1 MRNQETVVN
10 IIFDAGKGYSPV
22 ASREGISGA
31 PFGELPKPSR
41 SGYAFEGWYLNGKEI
56 TSESL
61 LESEEDVRLEARWV
75 RRASEK
81 KKNSVMRRQKIVAL
95 ALAVS
100 IVFLGVAIAI
110 ANRLV
115 AIYHIQDEWINEATG
130 ETLTQRYTLKRHD
143 GLYRMYNKDGV
154 EMTEITEHSYQSST
168 DGVYYKVYEAD
179 VSGNQYMINTS
190 TGEYE
195 IFAVVDYDGGLGE
208 SLGGTVKNKRVM
220 MFPRVGQDNTYSI
233 KVTNEY
239 GTYELY
245 RQNVLNTDTSSSAK
259 YTTAVQIRGTE
270 GTLTTYDP
278 TLFASLC
285 VSCGYTLTMQ
295 KLYFDDPETPRDE
308 NGNVKYGDYGLENVY
323 DENGNL
329 TYAPTVYTITKA
341 AYDADGHCSPAKET
355 VVIDGQTVE
364 RTVEYTVKVG
374 YPILSGGGYYVQLE
388 GRDAV
393 YIVSSDIANTVLQPV
408 ESLVTPTVIYPM
420 TVSTYVMPYNFRLG
434 TIKQFLNVDEDK
446 LTADGNMSL
455 IAAFDYKDLAA
466 RENSIESSVPY
477 INDLKFMN
485 GYLFNSNS
493 VSTVLERLYSME
505 FLGCKKLNPT
515 DADFEEYHLN
525 ENVYLL
531 TFDYD
536 PAIANGG
543 SEEENWVN
551 NLLIISQRSE
561 DGTYFIYSF
570 LYDMIVEVDE
580 YYLSFLDW
588 EESNW
593 YNQYFFQNNIAY
605 MKSMSITVGGK
616 SYDFTFDNRFSYA
629 YYDKGDGTGA
639 MVDLTKGTLT
649 ETENGYVYNVT
660 KTNKSYN
667 AYLMDFTA
675 GRTYRDSST
684 SKIMYKGQGDSGQI
698 LVEVSSGST
707 NMKITCP
714 QYNGGNGNV
723 LDYTITVEED
733 SGYTGTTKTK
743 TYTALDN
750 FRRLYSKLLWYSI
763 EGDADLT
770 ELGSDLTTYVTTHA
784 PVASIQY
791 SLEDMASVLNPEYFT
806 ENNKQSAVIRFYE
819 YPGSERKLLL
829 TIEVLENENATP
841 DPAKGQGKF
850 YTLASEL
857 TNLGDYLEDL
867 LNAELLPSST

>member
-1 MRNQETVVN
+1 MQEIIVN
-10 IIFDAGKGYSPV
+10 VIFDAGKGYSPV
-22 ASREGISGA
+22 ASREGVCGK
-31 PFGELPKPSR
+31 PFGELPKPTR
-41 SGYAFEGWYLNGKEI
+41 SGYTFEGWYLNGCEI
-56 TSESL
+56 TSDTV
-61 LESEEDVRLEARWV
+61 LESEEDVRLTAQWARKTV
-75 RRASEK
+75 KEK
-81 KKNSVMRRQKIVAL
+81 KPSIMRKQKIVAF
-95 ALAVS
+95 ALAVA
-100 IVFLGVAIAI
+100 IVFLGVGIAI

-115 AIYHIQDEWINEATG
+115 AIYHIEDEYIDAAGQKQTD
-130 ETLTQRYTLKRHD
+130 RYTVKRENGVYKMFNRD
-143 GLYRMYNKDGV
+143 GKLMEYAA
-154 EMTEITEHSYQSST
+154 EHSYQST
-168 DGVYYKVYEAD
+168 TEEGVWYNVYIAET
-179 VSGNQYMINTS
+179 SGNQYMINSS
-190 TGEYE
+190 TGEAE
-195 IFAVVDYDGGLGE
+195 LFAVVDYDDSLGE
-208 SLGGTVKNKRVM
+208 SLGGTVKNKRIM

-233 KVTNEY
+233 KVTNEH

-245 RQNVLNTDTSSSAK
+245 RQNVLNTDATTGKK
-259 YTTAVQIRGTE
+259 YTTQVQIRGTE

-308 NGNVKYGDYGLENVY
+308 NGNVKYEDYGLEDVY
-323 DENGNL
+323 DENGKL
-329 TYAPTVYTITKA
+329 TYSPTVYTITKA
-341 AYDADGHCSPAKET
+341 AYDADGHCTPATET
-355 VVIDGQTVE
+355 VTLNGETVE

-393 YIVSSDIANTVLQPV
+393 YIVSSDIADTVLQPV

-434 TIKQFLNVDEDK
+434 AIKQFLNVDDDK
-446 LTADGNMSL
+446 LTEDGNMTL

-477 INDLKFMN
+477 INDLKFMA
-485 GYLFNSNS
+485 GYLFDSNS

-515 DADFEEYHLN
+515 DADFEKYNLV

-536 PAIANGG
+536 PEIAKGG

-551 NLLIISQRSE
+551 NLLIISQRTE
-561 DGTYFIYSF
+561 DGTFYIYSY

-588 EESNW
+588 EESHW

-605 MKSMSITVGGK
+605 MKNINVTVGGK
-616 SYDFTFDNRFSYA
+616 SYNFDFDNRFSYA

-649 ETENGYVYNVT
+649 EDANGYLYTVT
-660 KTNKSYN
+660 KTGKQYN

-675 GRTYRDSST
+675 GRTYRDAT
-684 SKIMYKGQGDSGQI
+684 SGKILYKGQGDSGEI
-698 LVEVSSGST
+698 TVEVSSSST
-707 NMKITCP
+707 NMKINC
-714 QYNGGNGNV
+714 NGSA

-770 ELGSDLTTYVTTHA
+770 ELGSDLKTYVTTHA
-784 PVASIQY
+784 PVATIQY
-791 SLEDMASVLNPEYFT
+791 SLEDMASILNPENFKA
-806 ENNKQSAVIRFYE
+806 NNKQSAVIRFYE

-841 DPAKGQGKF
+841 DPAKGEGKF
-850 YTLASEL
+850 YTLAVEL
-857 TNLGDYLEDL
+857 DALGEYLEIL
-867 LNAELLPSST
+867 LKGEEMLPSST

>member
-1 MRNQETVVN
+1 MKMQEMIVN
-10 IIFDAGKGYSPV
+10 VIFDAGKGYTPV
-22 ASREGISGA
+22 ASREGVCGK
-31 PFGELPKPSR
+31 PFGELPKPTR
-41 SGYAFEGWYLNGKEI
+41 GGYTFEGWHLDGREI
-56 TSESL
+56 TAETV
-61 LESEEDVRLEARWV
+61 LESEEDVRLTAQWV
-75 RRASEK
+75 RKKSKEK
-81 KKNSVMRRQKIVAL
+81 KPSIMRKQKIVAF
-95 ALAVS
+95 ALAVA
-100 IVFLGVAIAI
+100 IVFLGVGIAV

-115 AIYHIQDEWINEATG
+115 AIYHIEDEYIDASG
-130 ETLTQRYTLKRHD
+130 QKQSDRYTVKRENGVYKMFDRD
-143 GLYRMYNKDGV
+143 GKLMEYAA
-154 EMTEITEHSYQSST
+154 EHSYQSNT
-168 DGVYYKVYEAD
+168 EEGVWYNVYVAET
-179 VSGNQYMINTS
+179 SGNQYMINS
-190 TGEYE
+190 ATGAYE
-195 IFAVVDYDGGLGE
+195 LFAVVDYDDSLGE
-208 SLGGTVKNKRVM
+208 SLGGTVKNKRIM

-233 KVTNEY
+233 KVTNEH

-245 RQNVLNTDTSSSAK
+245 RQNVLNTDATKGKK
-259 YTTAVQIRGTE
+259 YTTSVQIRGTE

-323 DENGNL
+323 DENGKL
-329 TYAPTVYTITKA
+329 TYAPAVYTITKA
-341 AYDADGHCSPAKET
+341 AYDADGHCTPATET
-355 VVIDGQTVE
+355 VTVNGE
-364 RTVEYTVKVG
+364 SVQRTVEYTVKVG
-374 YPILSGGGYYVQLE
+374 YPILSGGGYYVQLD

-393 YIVSSDIANTVLQPV
+393 YIVSADIADTVLQPV

-434 TIKQFLNVDEDK
+434 TIKKFLDVDDDK
-446 LTADGNMSL
+446 LTEDGNMSL
-455 IAAFDYKDLAA
+455 IATFDYKDLAK

-477 INDLKFMN
+477 VNDLKFMA
-485 GYLFNSNS
+485 GYLFDSNS

-505 FLGCKKLNPT
+505 FLGCKKLGPT
-515 DADFEEYHLN
+515 DADFEKYGLT
-525 ENVYLL
+525 ENVYML

-536 PAIANGG
+536 PAIAKGG
-543 SEEENWVN
+543 SEKENWVN

-561 DGTYFIYSF
+561 DGTFYIYSY

-588 EESNW
+588 EESHW

-605 MKSMSITVGGK
+605 MKSMCITVGGK
-616 SYDFTFDNRFSYA
+616 AYDFKFDNRFSYA

-649 ETENGYVYNVT
+649 ETANGYLYTVT
-660 KTNKSYN
+660 KTGKQHN

-675 GRTYRDSST
+675 GRTYRDENT
-684 SKIMYKGQGDSGQI
+684 GKILYKGQGDSGEI
-698 LVEVSSGST
+698 TVEVSSGST
-707 NMKITCP
+707 NMKVSC
-714 QYNGGNGNV
+714 NDAL

-743 TYTALDN
+743 TYTAMDN

-770 ELGSDLTTYVTTHA
+770 ELGSDLKTYVTTHA
-784 PVASIQY
+784 PVATIQY
-791 SLEDMASVLNPEYFT
+791 SLEDMASILNPENFK
-806 ENNKQSAVIRFYE
+806 EGNNKQSAVIRFYE

-829 TIEVLENENATP
+829 TIEVLEDENATP
-841 DPAKGQGKF
+841 DPAKGEGKF

-857 TNLGDYLEDL
+857 DGLESYLEKL
-867 LNAELLPSST
+867 LRGELLPSST

>member
-1 MRNQETVVN
+1 MKMQEIIVN
-10 IIFDAGKGYSPV
+10 VIFDAGKGYSPV
-22 ASREGISGA
+22 ASREGVCGK
-31 PFGELPKPSR
+31 PFGELPKPTR
-41 SGYAFEGWYLNGKEI
+41 SGYTFEGWYLNGCEI
-56 TSESL
+56 TSDTV
-61 LESEEDVRLEARWV
+61 LESEEDVRLTAQWARKTV
-75 RRASEK
+75 KEK
-81 KKNSVMRRQKIVAL
+81 KPSIMRKQKIVAF
-95 ALAVS
+95 ALAVA
-100 IVFLGVAIAI
+100 IVFLGVGIAI

-115 AIYHIQDEWINEATG
+115 AIYHIEDEYIDAAGQKQTD
-130 ETLTQRYTLKRHD
+130 RYTVKRENGVYKMFNRD
-143 GLYRMYNKDGV
+143 GKLMEYAA
-154 EMTEITEHSYQSST
+154 EHSYQST
-168 DGVYYKVYEAD
+168 TEEGVWYNVYIAET
-179 VSGNQYMINTS
+179 SGNQYMINSS
-190 TGEYE
+190 TGEAE
-195 IFAVVDYDGGLGE
+195 LFAVVDYDDSLGE
-208 SLGGTVKNKRVM
+208 SLGGTVKNKRIM

-233 KVTNEY
+233 KVTNEH

-245 RQNVLNTDTSSSAK
+245 RQNVLNTDATTGKK
-259 YTTAVQIRGTE
+259 YTTQVQIRGTE

-308 NGNVKYGDYGLENVY
+308 NGNVKYEDYGLEDVY
-323 DENGNL
+323 DENGKL
-329 TYAPTVYTITKA
+329 TYSPTVYTITKA
-341 AYDADGHCSPAKET
+341 AYDADGHCTPATET
-355 VVIDGQTVE
+355 VTLNGETVE

-393 YIVSSDIANTVLQPV
+393 YIVSSDIADTVLQPV

-434 TIKQFLNVDEDK
+434 AIKQFLNVDDDK
-446 LTADGNMSL
+446 LTEDGNMTL

-477 INDLKFMN
+477 INDLKFMA
-485 GYLFNSNS
+485 GYLFDSNS

-515 DADFEEYHLN
+515 DADFEKYNLV

-536 PAIANGG
+536 PEIAKGG

-551 NLLIISQRSE
+551 NLLIISQRTE
-561 DGTYFIYSF
+561 DGTFYIYSY

-588 EESNW
+588 EESHW

-605 MKSMSITVGGK
+605 MKNINVTVGGK
-616 SYDFTFDNRFSYA
+616 SYNFDFDNRFSYA

-649 ETENGYVYNVT
+649 EDANGYLYTVT
-660 KTNKSYN
+660 KTGKQYN

-675 GRTYRDSST
+675 GRTYRDAT
-684 SKIMYKGQGDSGQI
+684 SGKILYKGQGDSGEI
-698 LVEVSSGST
+698 TVEVSSSST
-707 NMKITCP
+707 NMKINC
-714 QYNGGNGNV
+714 NGSA

-770 ELGSDLTTYVTTHA
+770 ELGSDLKTYVTTHA
-784 PVASIQY
+784 PVATIQY
-791 SLEDMASVLNPEYFT
+791 SLEDMASILNPENFKA
-806 ENNKQSAVIRFYE
+806 NNKQSAVIRFYE

-841 DPAKGQGKF
+841 DPAKGEGKF
-850 YTLASEL
+850 YTLAVEL
-857 TNLGDYLEDL
+857 DALGEYLEIL
-867 LNAELLPSST
+867 LKGEEMLPSST

>member
-1 MRNQETVVN
+1 MQETIVN
-10 IIFDAGKGYSPV
+10 VIFDAGKGYTPV
-22 ASREGISGA
+22 ASREGVCGK
-31 PFGELPKPSR
+31 PFGELPKPTR
-41 SGYAFEGWYLNGKEI
+41 GGYTFEGWYLDGREI
-56 TSESL
+56 TADTV
-61 LESEEDVRLEARWV
+61 LESEEDVRLTAQWARKTV
-75 RRASEK
+75 KEK
-81 KKNSVMRRQKIVAL
+81 KPSIMRKQKIVAF
-95 ALAVS
+95 ALAVA
-100 IVFLGVAIAI
+100 IVFLGVGIAI

-115 AIYHIQDEWINEATG
+115 AIYHIQDEYIDAAGQMQTD
-130 ETLTQRYTLKRHD
+130 RYTVKRE
-143 GLYRMYNKDGV
+143 NGV
-154 EMTEITEHSYQSST
+154 YKMFDRNGKLMEYAAEHSYQSNT
-168 DGVYYKVYEAD
+168 EEGVWYNVYIAET
-179 VSGNQYMINTS
+179 SGNQYMINSS
-190 TGEYE
+190 TGAYE
-195 IFAVVDYDGGLGE
+195 LFAVVDYDDSLGE
-208 SLGGTVKNKRVM
+208 SLGGTVKNKRIM

-233 KVTNEY
+233 KVTNEH

-245 RQNVLNTDTSSSAK
+245 RQNVLNTDASTGKK
-259 YTTAVQIRGTE
+259 YTTSVQIRGTE

-308 NGNVKYGDYGLENVY
+308 QGNVKYEDYGLENVY
-323 DENGNL
+323 DENGKL
-329 TYAPTVYTITKA
+329 TYSPTVYTITKA
-341 AYDADGHCSPAKET
+341 AYDADGHCTPATET
-355 VVIDGQTVE
+355 VTINGEAVQ

-374 YPILSGGGYYVQLE
+374 YPILSGGGYYVQLD

-393 YIVSSDIANTVLQPV
+393 YIVSADIANTVLQPV
-408 ESLVTPTVIYPM
+408 ESIVTPTVIYPM

-446 LTADGNMSL
+446 LTEDGNMSL
-455 IAAFDYKDLAA
+455 IAAFDYKDLEA

-477 INDLKFMN
+477 INDLKFMA
-485 GYLFNSNS
+485 GYLFDSNS
-493 VSTVLERLYSME
+493 VSAVLERLYSME

-515 DADFEEYHLN
+515 DADFEKYNLT

-543 SEEENWVN
+543 SEKENWVN

-561 DGTYFIYSF
+561 DGTFYIYSY

-588 EESNW
+588 EESHW

-605 MKSMSITVGGK
+605 MKNMSITVGGK
-616 SYDFTFDNRFSYA
+616 SYDFKFDNRFSYA

-639 MVDLTKGTLT
+639 MIDLTKGRLT
-649 ETENGYVYNVT
+649 ETENGYLYTVT
-660 KTNKSYN
+660 KTGKSQN

-675 GRTYRDSST
+675 GRTYRDAT
-684 SKIMYKGQGDSGQI
+684 SGKILYKGQGDSGEI
-698 LVEVSSGST
+698 TVEVSSSST
-707 NMKITCP
+707 NMKIFC
-714 QYNGGNGNV
+714 NDAA

-743 TYTALDN
+743 TYTAMDN

-770 ELGSDLTTYVTTHA
+770 ELGSDLKTYVTTHA
-784 PVASIQY
+784 PVATIQY
-791 SLEDMASVLNPEYFT
+791 SLEDMASILNPKHFKDG
-806 ENNKQSAVIRFYE
+806 NNKQSAVIRFYE
-819 YPGSERKLLL
+819 YPDSETKLLL
-829 TIEVLENENATP
+829 TIEVLEDENATP
-841 DPAKGQGKF
+841 DPAKGEGMF

-857 TNLGDYLEDL
+857 EGLGDYLQKL
-867 LNAELLPSST
+867 LAGELLPSST